1 MKRTLLAFALLLV
14 TTPPFAARATDKPV
28 PTRVEVKYRVS
39 IAGIPIGEG
48 TDVFQHDGKTY
59 SVVSQSYTV
68 GLAAIYRFNLRREA
82 KGSVTADGLRPAS
95 FVETRNGQFKR
106 GATFD
111 WGAGQ
116 VQLVDGDKK
125 QTVQLP
131 PNTWD
136 ASSFA
141 WNFAFS
147 HSDGKD
153 LQVYVTDGRR
163 LTEYKYAILGREKLA
178 TPLGELDTVH
188 VKKVQEDGDKRA
200 FDVWLAIDRHF
211 LPARV
216 RATEKD
222 GTVFDSMVESVNL
235 GP

>member
-1 MKRTLLAFALLLV
+1 MKHAVVAFALLLL
-14 TTPPFAARATDKPV
+14 TASTLAARAPDKAV
-28 PTRVEVKYRVS
+28 PSRVEVKYRVS

-59 SVVSQSYTV
+59 SVVSQSNTV
-68 GLAAIYRFNLRREA
+68 GLAAIYRFNMRREA
-82 KGSVTADGLRPAS
+82 KGSVTADGLRPVS
-95 FVETRNGQFKR
+95 FVETRNGKFKR
-106 GATFD
+106 SASFD
-111 WGAGQ
+111 WAAGE
-116 VQLVDGDKK
+116 VQLIDGDKK

-147 HSDGKD
+147 RSDGKE

-163 LTEYKYAILGREKLA
+163 LTQYKYSILGREKLA

-200 FDVWLAIDRHF
+200 FDVWLAIDQHF

-222 GTVFDSMVESVNL
+222 GTVFDSMVESVNFA
-235 GP
+235 P

>member
-1 MKRTLLAFALLLV
+1 MKRIYLASMLLLLAMPTL
-14 TTPPFAARATDKPV
+14 ATHPGDKPV
-28 PTRVEVKYRVS
+28 PSRVEVKYRVS
-39 IAGIPIGEG
+39 VAGIPIGEG
-48 TDVFQHDGKTY
+48 TDVLQHDGKTY
-59 SVVSQSYTV
+59 SVVSQSNTV
-68 GLAAIYRFNLRREA
+68 GLAAIYRFNMRREA
-82 KGSVTADGLRPAS
+82 KGSVTVDGLRPAS

-106 GATFD
+106 GANFD
-111 WGAGQ
+111 WAAGQ
-116 VQLVDGDKK
+116 VELIDGDRK

-147 HSDGKD
+147 RSDGKD

-163 LTEYKYAILGREKLA
+163 LTEYKYAIVGREKLA
-178 TPLGELDTVH
+178 TPVGELDTVH
-188 VKKVQEDGDKRA
+188 VKKILEDGDKRG
-200 FDVWLAIDRHF
+200 FDVWLAIDQHS

-222 GTVFDSMVESVNL
+222 GTVFDSMVESVNVT
-235 GP
+235 P